1 MPEATG
7 QNQASSASP
16 RERVYLT
23 EIVAGV
29 SLFGITLLAAIVL
42 YKDWNDKD
50 MVRYVFASIIPLLA
64 SWMGTILAFYFSK
77 ENFMAATQSVT
88 DLTRTVTGIERLK
101 NISATDKMR

>member
-1 MPEATG
+1 MPDAIA
-7 QNQASSASP
+7 QNQAPAASP

-23 EIVAGV
+23 EIVAGF
-29 SLFGITLLAAIVL
+29 SLVGITSLAAIVL
-42 YKDWNDKD
+42 YKDRSPET
-50 MVRYVFASIIPLLA
+50 VRYVFASIIPLLA

-101 NISATDKMR
+101 TISATD